1 MAERAGT
8 AYYDIPEGA
17 FMAGVP
23 PPEAGTEKE
32 DMEIAKTVARL
43 DLDKE
48 FTIEEYG
55 ALLHVLQVNARFWP
69 MNIKPEEFIQAERFG
84 EAHNWFWSTKKRKEI
99 MDEKKDDLLLARAQ
113 AIPWAQ
119 SFALRRTSKNL
130 EGYMRDNGN
139 GLYPTYMQSFSS
151 KTQLAHERLLF
162 VETYNPKPFEPP
174 EEKSNE
180 RSGGMGF
187 LIGAVIILLL
197 ALGILTYF
205 LLR

>member
-1 MAERAGT
+1 MAAK
-8 AYYDIPEGA
+8 AYYDVPGGDL
-17 FMAGVP
+17 MAGVP

-32 DMEIAKTVARL
+32 DKEIAETVARL
-43 DLDKE
+43 DKEKE
-48 FTIEEYG
+48 FNMEEYG

-69 MNIKPEEFIQAERFG
+69 REIKPEEFIQAEQFG
-84 EAHNWFWSTKKRKEI
+84 NAHNWFWSAQKRKEI
-99 MDEKKDDLLLARAQ
+99 MDEKKEDILLMRAQ

-119 SFALRRTSKNL
+119 RFVLRYTSKNL

-151 KTQLAHERLLF
+151 KTQLAHERFLF
-162 VETYNPKPFEPP
+162 VETHNPKPFEPP

-187 LIGAVIILLL
+187 LIGAVLIALL
-197 ALGILTYF
+197 ALGLLTYF